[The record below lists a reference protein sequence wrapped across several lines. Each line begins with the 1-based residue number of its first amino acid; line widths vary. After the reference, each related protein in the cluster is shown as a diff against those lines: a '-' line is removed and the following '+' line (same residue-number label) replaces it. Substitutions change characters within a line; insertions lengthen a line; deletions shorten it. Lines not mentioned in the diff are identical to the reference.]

1 MKQNETFLMPKNAE
15 YFVCNLCDFKCS
27 KLSNYNLHLSTRK
40 HKMKQNE
47 TTLAPKNAETLCC
60 NNCEKTFNSRKRR
73 ITAKFF
79 FCFIYMKQNETFLM
93 PKNYGD
99 IKKRVET

>member
-15 YFVCNLCDFKCS
+15 HYTCTLCDFKCS

-47 TTLAPKNAETLCC
+47 TTLVPKNAEILCC
-60 NNCEKTFNSRKRR
+60 NNCEKTFNS
-73 ITAKFF
+73 IS
-79 FCFIYMKQNETFLM
+79 
-93 PKNYGD
+93 
-99 IKKRVET
+99 